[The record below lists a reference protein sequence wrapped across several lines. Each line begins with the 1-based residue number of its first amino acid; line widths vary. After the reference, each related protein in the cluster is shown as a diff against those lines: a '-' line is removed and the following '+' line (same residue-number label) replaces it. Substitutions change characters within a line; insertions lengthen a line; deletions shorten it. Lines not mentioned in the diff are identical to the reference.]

1 MSSILKIENLNYKNI
16 LNDLNLTLKDK
27 KINILVGS
35 NSSGK
40 TTLVKAIL
48 NLINYTGSIIF
59 MDELIDKKNKKG
71 FIKNIG
77 VISDFSELISDNVF
91 ENLLTPLINLDIDI
105 DSAKQM
111 IYQLSKKLDIEDLL
125 FKNTNELSYLEKKMV
140 LLSKSVLNEPKLI
153 IIDDSLEVLDSYYR
167 NKFLNYI
174 QSLKKST
181 ILFITNDSK
190 YFYLAHN
197 IFFIKNGKIIHEL
210 NKKNMFDDEKLYLKN
225 GSTLPFEVELSNKL
239 KSYDLVD
246 DIYVD
251 FSELV
256 NKIWK

>member
-77 VISDFSELISDNVF
+77 VISD
-91 ENLLTPLINLDIDI
+91 
-105 DSAKQM
+105 
-111 IYQLSKKLDIEDLL
+111 
-125 FKNTNELSYLEKKMV
+125 
-140 LLSKSVLNEPKLI
+140 
-153 IIDDSLEVLDSYYR
+153 
-167 NKFLNYI
+167 
-174 QSLKKST
+174 
-181 ILFITNDSK
+181 
-190 YFYLAHN
+190 
-197 IFFIKNGKIIHEL
+197 
-210 NKKNMFDDEKLYLKN
+210 
-225 GSTLPFEVELSNKL
+225 
-239 KSYDLVD
+239 
-246 DIYVD
+246 
-251 FSELV
+251 
-256 NKIWK
+256 